1 MMVINFVILFIA
13 FGSVK
18 EPATIPPHIASYI
31 ESYKLL
37 AIDEMVRTGIPASV
51 TMAQAIIESN
61 AGSSKLA
68 RESNNHFGIKCKNY
82 WDGHEYFFPDDDR
95 DAKGNLIPSCFRKYG
110 SVEESFTDH
119 SNFLMQ
125 SDHYKPLFIYDKT
138 DYQLW
143 AQGLELC
150 GYATGENYAAKLI
163 RIIETY
169 GLHELDYYTVQYVE
183 KTAINNGADLAA
195 DQRR

>member
-68 RESNNHFGIKCKNY
+68 RESNNHFGIKCKKLLG
-82 WDGHEYFFPDDDR
+82 WPR
-95 DAKGNLIPSCFRKYG
+95 I
-110 SVEESFTDH
+110 
-119 SNFLMQ
+119 FL
-125 SDHYKPLFIYDKT
+125 P
-138 DYQLW
+138 
-143 AQGLELC
+143 
-150 GYATGENYAAKLI
+150 
-163 RIIETY
+163 
-169 GLHELDYYTVQYVE
+169 
-183 KTAINNGADLAA
+183 
-195 DQRR
+195 